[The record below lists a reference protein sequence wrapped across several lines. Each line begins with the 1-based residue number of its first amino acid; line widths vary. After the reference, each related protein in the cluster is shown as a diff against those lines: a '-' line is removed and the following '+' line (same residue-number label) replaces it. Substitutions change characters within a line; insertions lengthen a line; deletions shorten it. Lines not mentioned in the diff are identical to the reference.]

1 MTRQNTNTDN
11 YFIDLIRIS
20 ALVPYRADM
29 TNITKSKKIRWYP
42 IETENA
48 PRNTYIYAIRE
59 ISRYSDAKYQAKF
72 QFNTP
77 KNQNNIQPYTLFS
90 AVSCIKDIL
99 TSYQGLSSWAKL
111 DYYINSLKLTG
122 LETGIDFENLTLP
135 SLSQLIKVISA
146 GKGSHSRYLRLYVG
160 ENTVYHYSKS
170 KKAWNKPISDKDYKN
185 LLESGLLTTYIGSKN
200 IEFKIYR
207 KKDKIR
213 VELAI
218 RGRAAVLRCL
228 NSPLTREPSRH
239 ITRLADYT
247 AIRHLSSY
255 YLDRLSGLFAGQLPR
270 GAAEAVNRA
279 LDSFTSFPMPQA
291 WEKPKQK
298 QEPILCLFSAKDTD
312 PAIDINAD
320 RQARAIDGV
329 GIKPTATAEINK
341 VVHSVFSPCSVC
353 LNSYSHQRAR
363 APPFCFSWDFSFSQ
377 SFFDT
382 A

>member
-59 ISRYSDAKYQAKF
+59 ISRYLNNKYQARF

-146 GKGSHSRYLRLYVG
+146 GKGSHSRYLRLYVD

-218 RGRAAVLRCL
+218 RGRAAVSRFL
-228 NSPLTREPSRH
+228 NSPLCKEPSRH
-239 ITRLADYT
+239 VTRLADYT
-247 AIRHLSSY
+247 AIRHLSSC
-255 YLDRLSGLFAGQLPR
+255 YLDRLAELYSGRLPK
-270 GAAEAVNRA
+270 GAEAAVQRA
-279 LDSFTSFPMPQA
+279 LSSFNSFPIPDEWTKQ
-291 WEKPKQK
+291 EKQK
-298 QEPILCLFSAKDTD
+298 QEPILPFSFSPSEEEK
-312 PAIDINAD
+312 AIHIYAN
-320 RQARAIDGV
+320 RQAIDGV
-329 GIKPTATAEINK
+329 GRIRPLTCINK
-341 VVHSVFSPCSVC
+341 VFLMPFFVRFVC
-353 LNSYSHQRAR
+353 LNSPKVQRAR
-363 APPFCFSWDFSFSQ
+363 APPKLFYPSLSIL
-377 SFFDT
+377 
-382 A
+382 